1 MLGLDSMKL
10 MSHSTPVKACGPK
23 RGPVVSRWTKAELV
37 DYAVSK
43 GRLTKTQAN
52 KLTLENLCSVM
63 RDAGLRIP
71 SHHSSLRSLPSLSP
85 LSSHHSS
92 PRSSS
97 RHSSPRASSR
107 HSSPVKKCGP
117 LRGPNRYTKPEL
129 VAFAVSRGMT
139 KSKASK
145 MTIDKLCKFMKSPG
159 HHSPRASSRHSSP
172 RASPRASPSSSPRAS
187 PSSSPGKKKCGPKT
201 GPNRWTKPEL
211 VEYFVS
217 NGFLKKSVA
226 KKMTISELCYFFKK
240 SASF

>member
-23 RGPVVSRWTKAELV
+23 RGPVGSRWTKAELV
-37 DYAVSK
+37 AYAVSK
-43 GRLTKTQAN
+43 GRLAKTQAN
-52 KLTLENLCSVM
+52 KMTLENLCSVM

-71 SHHSSLRSLPSLSP
+71 SHHSSLRSLASLSP

-92 PRSSS
+92 PR
-97 RHSSPRASSR
+97 ASH
-107 HSSPVKKCGP
+107 HSSPVKRCGP

-129 VAFAVSRGMT
+129 VAVAVSHGMT

-145 MTIDKLCKFMKSPG
+145 MTIDKLCKVMKSAAHSSP
-159 HHSPRASSRHSSP
+159 HHGSRASPSASPRASHHSSP
-172 RASPRASPSSSPRAS
+172 HHGSRASPSASPRASPH
-187 PSSSPGKKKCGPKT
+187 KKKCGPKT

-226 KKMTISELCYFFKK
+226 KKMTISELCYFFKQ
-240 SASF
+240 SASV